1 MGGRTGRT
9 QRVGS
14 AEQVAR
20 RLQSAI
26 GNESAALL
34 SELSEVLA
42 ICHLQLTRGETKTV
56 QTELRRLSLA
66 LATSARDFRSVG
78 DD

>member
-9 QRVGS
+9 QRAGGT
-14 AEQVAR
+14 EQVVR
-20 RLQSAI
+20 RLQSAV
-26 GNESAALL
+26 GTEYAALL

-56 QTELRRLSLA
+56 QAELKRLSRA
-66 LATSARDFRSVG
+66 LSMSARDFRSVG

>member
-1 MGGRTGRT
+1 MGEPDAHNEWGAPSRWPD
-9 QRVGS
+9 VYNP
-14 AEQVAR
+14 QV
-20 RLQSAI
+20 

-56 QTELRRLSLA
+56 QTELKRLSRA

>member
-9 QRVGS
+9 QPVGG

-20 RLQSAI
+20 RLQSAV
-26 GNESAALL
+26 GTESAALL

-42 ICHLQLTRGETKTV
+42 ICHLQLTRGRNKDGPGRA
-56 QTELRRLSLA
+56 QTPQPGA
-66 LATSARDFRSVG
+66 G
-78 DD
+78 DIGQGFSIGRKG

>member
-9 QRVGS
+9 QPVGG

-20 RLQSAI
+20 RLQSAV
-26 GNESAALL
+26 GTESAALL

-56 QTELRRLSLA
+56 QAELKRLSRA
-66 LATSARDFRSVG
+66 LATSAKDFRSVG
-78 DD
+78 KV

>member
-9 QRVGS
+9 QRVGG

-20 RLQSAI
+20 RLQSAV
-26 GNESAALL
+26 GTEYAALL

-56 QTELRRLSLA
+56 QGELKRLSRA
-66 LATSARDFRSVG
+66 LAMSARDFLSVG